1 MIIGY
6 IKECLFIT
14 RHLVHSLSETCSAI
28 AIHRRLHRALA
39 FMENQEP
46 QNPDPAVVAE
56 IVNAVNDVPAPQE
69 QPQQE
74 APQQENG
81 AEALEVII

>member
-1 MIIGY
+1 
-6 IKECLFIT
+6 
-14 RHLVHSLSETCSAI
+14 
-28 AIHRRLHRALA
+28 
-39 FMENQEP
+39 MENQEP

-81 AEALEVII
+81 AEALDVII